1 MALTRIKV
9 ENIDSS
15 VPLGN
20 EVDQTVSLNTTA
32 STDQVVIDTF
42 DKTVYRT
49 TKYLVQMTA
58 GTDYHSTEM
67 LVIHDGTTAYLTEY
81 AAMYDNTLLSSFDV
95 DISGDD
101 VRLLA
106 TPASSTSTSFKIFK
120 TLIKL

>member
-1 MALTRIKV
+1 LALTRIKV